1 MVDYDKITRR
11 FLIGESVDNP
21 GLLEYIQHVG
31 EILSSIKPASK
42 QEARRLA
49 IAKEGIKQCR
59 RHARRLQERVRVLEE
74 ELKPLQEKK

>member
-11 FLIGESVDNP
+11 FLMGENLDKP

-31 EILSSIKPASK
+31 EILSSIRPASK
-42 QEARRLA
+42 QEARRLT
-49 IAKEGIKQCR
+49 IAKESIKQCR
-59 RHARRLQERVRVLEE
+59 RHAKKLQERVRVLEE

>member
-1 MVDYDKITRR
+1 MVDYDKISRR
-11 FLIGESVDNP
+11 FLMGEAVDKP

-31 EILSSIKPASK
+31 EIISSIRPASK

-59 RHARRLQERVRVLEE
+59 KHAKRLQERVRDLEE
-74 ELKPLQEKK
+74 EIEPLQEKK